1 MCGIAGKLNNDKD
14 KQVAA
19 GAVRAMC
26 QTIVHRGPDDEGIYV
41 DGPVGLGMRRLSII
55 DLSGG
60 HQPLSNEDGTVWV
73 VFNGEIYNYR
83 DLRPNLEARGHRFAT
98 SSDTEVIVHLYEE
111 YGPDFVH
118 HLRGMFGIALWDK
131 TRDTLVLVRD
141 RMGIKPL
148 YYAALPDRLVFGS
161 ELKTLLAD
169 GVPRDIDRQALNEY
183 LSYNYIPGPRTIF
196 SAVKKLQPGHRLI
209 ARRGRVTIE
218 SYWRPEPSAQS
229 ASGRTEPVAYYVER
243 LTELLK
249 ESVRYR
255 LIADVPLGVFL
266 SGGLDS
272 STVVAVMREVS
283 SDPIKTFSIGF
294 EDASFNELPYARM
307 VAKHFE
313 TEHHEF
319 VVRPDAVDLVPKLV
333 HYFDEPFAD
342 SSAIPCYY
350 LSELARQHVTVAL
363 GGDGGDEVFAG
374 YETYAA
380 YKMAS
385 LYRGL
390 SPRLTGMI
398 PSLVSRLPVSHK
410 KVSFDYKAKRF
421 VRNATLPPERAHYA
435 WKEIFSDEMKQGL
448 FADAMGTGLEDP
460 YGAFERQYADC
471 QSAAML
477 SRLQYVDQ
485 RVYLPDD
492 ILVKVDR
499 TSMAHSLEARVPLI
513 DHKLVEFAATIPPDL
528 QLRGLRKKYLL
539 KRAMAH
545 RLPGQILN
553 RKKGGFNVP
562 VAAWLRGD
570 LHDYVRDVL
579 SEKRLREQGFF
590 NPGYVQQ
597 MIRDHDDL
605 KMDYSRN
612 LWGLMI
618 FALWHEKF
626 ASDGPIEAVRAAT
639 GRLGPPVRPADLRRR
654 SA

>member
-1 MCGIAGKLNNDKD
+1 MCGIAGKLNKD
-14 KQVAA
+14 SNKQVDPQV
-19 GAVRAMC
+19 VRAMC
-26 QTIVHRGPDDEGIYV
+26 QTISHRGPDDDGVYV
-41 DGPVGLGMRRLSII
+41 DGPVGIGMRRLSII
-55 DLSGG
+55 DLAGG
-60 HQPLSNEDGTVWV
+60 HQPLSNEDGSVWI

-98 SSDTEVIVHLYEE
+98 NSDTEVMVHLYEE
-111 YGPDFVH
+111 HGPEFVQ
-118 HLRGMFGIALWDK
+118 HLRGMFAIAIWDK
-131 TRDTLVLVRD
+131 RNETLVLVRD
-141 RMGIKPL
+141 RLGVKPL
-148 YYAALPDRLVFGS
+148 YYAALGDRLVFGS
-161 ELKTLLAD
+161 ELKPLMTE
-169 GVPRDIDRQALNEY
+169 GVPRDIDRQALHEY
-183 LSYNYIPGPRTIF
+183 LSYNYVPGPRTIF

-209 ARRGRVTIE
+209 ARRGQVTVE
-218 SYWRPEPSAQS
+218 PYWRPEPPKESAR
-229 ASGRTEPVAYYVER
+229 GGVEPVAHYVER

-249 ESVRYR
+249 ESIRYR

-272 STVVAVMREVS
+272 STVVAVMRQVS

-294 EDASFNELPYARM
+294 EDQSFNELPYAQL
-307 VAKHFE
+307 VARHFE

-319 VVRPDAVDLVPKLV
+319 VVKPDAVDLVPKLV
-333 HYFDEPFAD
+333 HFFDEPFAD
-342 SSAIPCYY
+342 SSAVPSYY

-385 LYRGL
+385 FYRGL

-398 PSLVSRLPVSHK
+398 PSLVARLPVSHK
-410 KVSFDYKAKRF
+410 KISFDYKAKRF
-421 VRNATLPPERAHYA
+421 VQAALLPPERAHYA
-435 WKEIFSDEMKQGL
+435 WKEVFSDEMKQSLYAETRGGL
-448 FADAMGTGLEDP
+448 DDPYDVFARQFADCEG
-460 YGAFERQYADC
+460 
-471 QSAAML
+471 AAML

-485 RVYLPDD
+485 RVYLADD

-499 TSMAHSLEARVPLI
+499 TSMAHSLEAREPLL
-513 DHKLVEFAATIPPDL
+513 DHKLVEFAATIPPEL

-562 VAAWLRGD
+562 VPAWLRTD
-570 LHDYVRDVL
+570 LRDYVRDVL

-590 NPGYVQQ
+590 HPAYVHQ
-597 MIRDHDDL
+597 MIRDHADL
-605 KMDYSRN
+605 RVDYSRN
-612 LWGLMI
+612 LWGLLI
-618 FALWHEKF
+618 FALWHERF
-626 ASDGPIEAVRAAT
+626 AADAPVTPVRAAS
-639 GRLGPPVRPADLRRR
+639 GRLGPPIDPAHVRLR